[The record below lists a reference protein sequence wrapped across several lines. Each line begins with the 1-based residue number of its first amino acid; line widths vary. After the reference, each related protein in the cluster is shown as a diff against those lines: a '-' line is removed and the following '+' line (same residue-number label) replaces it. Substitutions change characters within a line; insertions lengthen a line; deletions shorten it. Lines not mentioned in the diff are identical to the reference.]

1 MSSIPTIL
9 VDLCC
14 PIFCFCVYH
23 CLILC
28 TFSFVLSVFFFCIV
42 CLFLLYCLSFSFV
55 LSVFFFCI
63 VCLFLLYCL
72 SFSFV
77 LSVFFRLTASN
88 YPFGISKLFLKQQST
103 ILFMFYLEDNFKWRG
118 FSPQNVK
125 TKTNDD
131 ISMISTVTRLK
142 ILSN

>member
-1 MSSIPTIL
+1 MNPTKTGWGW
-9 VDLCC
+9 
-14 PIFCFCVYH
+14 
-23 CLILC
+23 
-28 TFSFVLSVFFFCIV
+28 TFRAHEFYPHYFGGFVLPHL
-42 CLFLLYCLSFSFV
+42 LFLCVSLFDPLYFFS
-55 LSVFFFCI
+55 CI

-142 ILSN
+142 ILSNWYEQTIFIVFVIENI